1 MVKVI
6 ENEMYRIQIGQTA
19 KENWDLIDSAHALDL
34 WFHLEKFSSPHLIL
48 HMHDNFQEKAS
59 NKIIY
64 ECAQLV
70 LENSKYKNLK
80 NIYVIYTFIKHV
92 KKDSSKV
99 GSVFTSNT
107 KKIKL

>member
-6 ENEMYRIQIGQTA
+6 ENETYRIQIGQSA
-19 KENWDLIDSAHALDL
+19 QENWDLIDSANASDI

-48 HMHDNFQEKAS
+48 HIHDGNEKAS
-59 NKIIY
+59 NKIIF
-64 ECAQLV
+64 ECAQMV
-70 LENSKYKNLK
+70 HENSKYKNLK
-80 NIYVIYTFIKHV
+80 NIYVIYTFIKHI

-99 GSVFTSNT
+99 GTVFTSNT

>member
-6 ENEMYRIQIGQTA
+6 ENEIYRIQIGQSA
-19 KENWDLIDSAHALDL
+19 QENWDLIDSAHALDL

-48 HMHDNFQEKAS
+48 HMHMHDIPS

-64 ECAQLV
+64 ECAQMV